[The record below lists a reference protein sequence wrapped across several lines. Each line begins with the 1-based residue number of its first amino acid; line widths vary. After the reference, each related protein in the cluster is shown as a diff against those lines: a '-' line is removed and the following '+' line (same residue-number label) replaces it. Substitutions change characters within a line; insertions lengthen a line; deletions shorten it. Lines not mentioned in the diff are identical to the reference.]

1 MGVVRDALKR
11 ARYSQPANRWLTG
24 AARAVLGGAGV
35 RSEFVIRHLHRCG
48 AVESRL
54 PNGARLRLW
63 SAADDWVSN
72 QVFWRGWL
80 GYEPETSPLFFR
92 LARHAAVTLD
102 VGAYVG
108 FFSLLAGHANPRAR
122 VYAFEP
128 LSAAFERLRQNI
140 ARNALSN
147 VEAIAAAVADAAGQL
162 DFFHAPAN
170 TGIPCSSSLSYE
182 FMAGTAGLR
191 KTTVPVLR
199 LDDFVREKGL
209 ERVDLVK
216 IDTESTEPA
225 VLAGGRGTLGRDHPN
240 IVCEVLRG
248 RGAEPRLEHVLA
260 PLGYRYYLLTPDG
273 PALRERIEGHPEW
286 LNYLFSTLP
295 AGEVARL

>member
-11 ARYSQPANRWLTG
+11 ARYTQPANRWVTG
-24 AARAVLGGAGV
+24 AARAALGVAGIQ
-35 RSEFVIRHLHRCG
+35 SEFLIRHLHRCG

-54 PNGARLRLW
+54 PNGASLRLW
-63 SAADDWVSN
+63 SIADDWVSN

-92 LARHAAVTLD
+92 LAARAAVTLD

-108 FFSLLAGHANPRAR
+108 FFSLLAGHANPQGR

-128 LSAAFERLRQNI
+128 LAAAFERLRKNN

-147 VEAIAAAVADAAGQL
+147 VEAIAAAVADVAGHL
-162 DFFHAPAN
+162 EFFHAPTTN
-170 TGIPCSSSLSYE
+170 GIPCSSSLSQE
-182 FMAGTAGLR
+182 FMAGTPDLR
-191 KTTVPVLR
+191 KTTVPVVR
-199 LDDFVREKGL
+199 LDDFVQEKGL

-225 VLAGGRGTLGRDHPN
+225 VLVGAHRTLDRHHPN

-248 RGAEPRLEHVLA
+248 RGAERKLETVLA

-273 PALRERIEGHPEW
+273 PAPRDRIEGHPEW
-286 LNYLFSTLP
+286 LNYLFSVLP
-295 AGEVARL
+295 PDAMARL